1 MDREI
6 IIVDD
11 HQGAREALLGMV
23 EEAGYA
29 AVAFANPAVALLRI
43 AEHRPALVL
52 LDMMM
57 PEIDGADFLARLEPL
72 HPGACLPV
80 IIVSA
85 MGHLLQGLQ
94 APGRA
99 GGRCR
104 RGAGQAGGL
113 HPADRGDQPGHR
125 PTQSGGLTPDP
136 RLGTIGCR
144 GHDAN
149 ESKAQISARR
159 A

>member
-72 HPGACLPV
+72 HPGTSLPV

-85 MGHLLQGLQ
+85 MGHLLQGLKRQ
-94 APGRA
+94 DVRA
-99 GGRCR
+99 
-104 RGAGQAGGL
+104 AGVVEVLAKPVGY
-113 HPADRGDQPGHR
+113 
-125 PTQSGGLTPDP
+125 TQLIEAIS
-136 RLGTIGCR
+136 RVIGPPSQE
-144 GHDAN
+144 G
-149 ESKAQISARR
+149 
-159 A
+159 

>member
-1 MDREI
+1 MDRDI

-43 AEHRPALVL
+43 AEHRPSLVL

-72 HPGACLPV
+72 HPGTSVPV

-94 APGRA
+94 HQDVRA
-99 GGRCR
+99 
-104 RGAGQAGGL
+104 AGVVEVLAKPVGY
-113 HPADRGDQPGHR
+113 
-125 PTQSGGLTPDP
+125 TQLIEAIS
-136 RLGTIGCR
+136 RVIGPPSQE
-144 GHDAN
+144 G
-149 ESKAQISARR
+149 
-159 A
+159 

>member
-43 AEHRPALVL
+43 AEHRPSLVL

-72 HPGACLPV
+72 HPGTSLPV

-94 APGRA
+94 RKDVRAAGVVEVLAKPVGYTKLIEAVSRVIGPPGQE
-99 GGRCR
+99 G
-104 RGAGQAGGL
+104 
-113 HPADRGDQPGHR
+113 
-125 PTQSGGLTPDP
+125 
-136 RLGTIGCR
+136 
-144 GHDAN
+144 
-149 ESKAQISARR
+149 
-159 A
+159 